1 MPPQPMTGS
10 AGSAGS
16 GSAAATK
23 PLTADDISKRFEQ
36 CWGYFDD
43 AKWDDFTG
51 CYANDASYEMPGGP
65 GPGLVGAKA
74 IVEDVKMFKTTF
86 PDLKGDTQLE
96 LINGHTIVA
105 VTLVT
110 GTMTGDMKTPMG
122 DLPATKNKIGLYTTQ
137 VMDVNDQGQATHEAE
152 YVDMA
157 TMLGQMKPDPKHPVR
172 PAMDKLPMAKEVVI
186 AKDDQKEKDNVA
198 VTQKVAEA
206 FSKHDAKAF
215 GDLLADD
222 VVWSEQFMPKDT
234 NKKETI
240 ANAQDF
246 WKAFPDVKLAADK
259 QIAAGDYVAT
269 VGTLEGTN
277 TGDSA
282 MMHLKKTGKS
292 VKLPFLMIQKID
304 GGKVK
309 TSALFD
315 QSMAFAMQLGLMPPA
330 AATPAA
336 PAKK

>member
-1 MPPQPMTGS
+1 MQGS
-10 AGSAGS
+10 GSGSGMGS

-23 PLTADDISKRFEQ
+23 PMTADDMSKRFEQ
-36 CWGYFDD
+36 CWGFFND

-86 PDLKGDTQLE
+86 PDLKGENQLE

-122 DLPATKNKIGLYTTQ
+122 DLPATKNKIGLFTTQ

-157 TMLGQMKPDPKHPVR
+157 TMMGQMKPDPKHAVR
-172 PAMDKLPMAKEVVI
+172 AVMDKLPMAKEVVI
-186 AKDDQKEKDNVA
+186 AKDDQKEKDNLA
-198 VTQKVAEA
+198 TTQKVMDA

-215 GDLLADD
+215 GALLADD
-222 VVWSEQFMPKDT
+222 VTWSEQFMPKDT

-240 ANAQDF
+240 ANAEGF
-246 WKAFPDVKLAADK
+246 WKAFPDVKLTADK
-259 QIAAGDYVAT
+259 QYPAGDYVAT

-277 TGDSA
+277 TGDDA
-282 MMHLKKTGKS
+282 AMHLKKTGKS
-292 VKLPFLMIQKID
+292 VKLPYLMIQKLD

-309 TSALFD
+309 ASWLFD
-315 QSMAFAMQLGLMPPA
+315 QSMEFAKQLGMMPPPA
-330 AATPAA
+330 AKPAA